1 MPEIQNNKII
11 NHNIIELYIINQHHE
26 SHRGSVDPGT
36 PPETSKIAKLEE
48 PAAGEDKEDR
58 RRRRRRRKTRGWRS
72 NHPSGI
78 SIRSQIELK

>member
-1 MPEIQNNKII
+1 MPEIINNKII
-11 NHNIIELYIINQHHE
+11 NHNIIELYVINQHHK

-58 RRRRRRRKTRGWRS
+58 RRRRRRKTRGWRS
-72 NHPSGI
+72 DHPSSI
-78 SIRSQIELK
+78 SSRSQIELE